1 MVPSI
6 PGEIQGSVEDVKTSS
21 HLMGKGSIC
30 SRTQGSQTVF
40 SAGKSFCKLG
50 RGESARAAVSS
61 EKLPVC
67 VEQAGAAFS
76 RQEAL
81 EFQTS

>member
-1 MVPSI
+1 M
-6 PGEIQGSVEDVKTSS
+6 EDIKTSS
-21 HLMGKGSIC
+21 SLMGKGSIC
-30 SRTQGSQTVF
+30 SGTQGSPTAF
-40 SAGKSFCKLG
+40 SAGKSFCTMG
-50 RGESARAAVSS
+50 RGEGAGAAVPS

-67 VEQAGAAFS
+67 VEQAGAAVF